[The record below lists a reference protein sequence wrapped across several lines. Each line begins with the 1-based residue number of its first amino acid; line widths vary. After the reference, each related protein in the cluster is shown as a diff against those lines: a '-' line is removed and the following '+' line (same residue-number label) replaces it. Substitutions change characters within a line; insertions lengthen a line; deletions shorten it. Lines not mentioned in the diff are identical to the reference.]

1 MKKTNGT
8 MKFLIIL
15 PVLLFVVLAGW
26 IGGTE
31 WKQRQETKET
41 VSKAA
46 GDTNSSS
53 VTQQDTRSAREES
66 SSQEIMTVTE
76 DTKESK
82 ESSTNQEKNPVVHLL
97 FAGDILLSTHVTT
110 AYDKNGGING
120 VLDEGMRGEI
130 SKADIFMANQEFP
143 FSNRGSAAPDKQ
155 FTFRLNPDRVSM
167 MNEIGVDIV
176 TIANNHTLD
185 YGTDA
190 LLDTCTALDGA
201 GIRYVGAGP
210 DMNRAKQLETMEVN
224 GKTFGF
230 LAASRVYPDPNW
242 VANSKKP
249 GMVSGYDPTILLEE
263 IRKARSICDYV
274 VVYVHW
280 GVEREEK
287 PKEYQ
292 RQLGQQLIDAG
303 ADLVVG
309 SHPHVLQ
316 GVEYY
321 KGKPICYSLGNF
333 IFGSSIPKTALMRAD
348 VNFEDNT
355 TTLSLVPGTSGAGFT
370 KTLAKPEEVNG
381 FYQYFQN
388 LSFGI
393 TIDDNGVIH
402 NNGN

>member
-1 MKKTNGT
+1 MKKTNAT

-15 PVLLFVVLAGW
+15 PVLLFVLLAGW

-31 WKQRQETKET
+31 WKVRQGGKEA
-41 VSKAA
+41 VSKA
-46 GDTNSSS
+46 DRNTLVSSD
-53 VTQQDTRSAREES
+53 QQAAKATVEES
-66 SSQEIMTVTE
+66 SSLEVPTE
-76 DTKESK
+76 AEETKESGT
-82 ESSTNQEKNPVVHLL
+82 SQEQKPVVHLL
-97 FAGDILLSTHVTT
+97 FAGDILLSTHVTS
-110 AYDKNGGING
+110 AYDKSGGING
-120 VLDEGMRGEI
+120 ILDEGMRSEI

-143 FSNRGSAAPDKQ
+143 FSSRGFAAPDKQ
-155 FTFRLNPDRVSM
+155 FTFRLNPDRVTM

-230 LAASRVYPDPNW
+230 LAASRVYPDPDW

-249 GMVSGYDPTILLEE
+249 GMVSGYDPSILLEE
-263 IRKARSICDYV
+263 IQKARSLCDYL

-287 PKEYQ
+287 PKDYQ
-292 RQLGQQLIDAG
+292 RQLGQQIIDAG

-333 IFGSSIPKTALMRAD
+333 IFGSSIPKTALMRAEVD
-348 VNFEDNT
+348 FEGNT
-355 TTLSLVPGTSGAGFT
+355 TSLSLVPGTSGAGFT
-370 KTLAKPEEVNG
+370 KTLTKPEDIKG
-381 FYQYFQN
+381 FYQYFQDI
-388 LSFGI
+388 SFGI

>member
-15 PVLLFVVLAGW
+15 PVLLFVLLAGW

-31 WKQRQETKET
+31 WKQRQSGGEA

-46 GDTNSSS
+46 RDTLASSIA
-53 VTQQDTRSAREES
+53 QQDTAGTGKES
-66 SSQEIMTVTE
+66 SSQEVLTVTDE
-76 DTKESK
+76 TKEP
-82 ESSTNQEKNPVVHLL
+82 STNQVQNPVVHLL

-120 VLDEGMRGEI
+120 VLDEGLRGEI

-155 FTFRLNPDRVSM
+155 FTFRLNPDRVST

-210 DMNRAKQLETMEVN
+210 DMNRAKQLETMEVD

-230 LAASRVYPDPNW
+230 LAASRVYPDPDW

-263 IRKARSICDYV
+263 IRKARGICDYL

-292 RQLGQQLIDAG
+292 RQLGQQIIDAG

-333 IFGSSIPKTALMRAD
+333 IFGSSIPKTALMRAE
-348 VNFEDNT
+348 VNFDENT
-355 TTLSLVPGTSGAGFT
+355 TSLSLVPGTSSGGFT
-370 KTLAKPEEVNG
+370 KTLTKPEDVKG
-381 FYQYFQN
+381 FYQYFQD